1 MWVVTERSRELR
13 RPAQLVPAWMIQI
26 AWEYL
31 ASHRALTNRYLL
43 ADDGLN
49 VKRSSF
55 VCALLAALPGVTVT
69 ARRPIELR
77 LTG

>member
-1 MWVVTERSRELR
+1 VWVETERSRELR